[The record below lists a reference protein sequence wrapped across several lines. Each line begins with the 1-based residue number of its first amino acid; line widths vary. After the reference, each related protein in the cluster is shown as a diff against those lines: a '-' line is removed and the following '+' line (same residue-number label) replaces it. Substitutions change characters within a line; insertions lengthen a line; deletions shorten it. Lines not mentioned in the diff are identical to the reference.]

1 MAVRQARNDGGQ
13 LQGIGCKLMRV
24 ALHRLSDHSI
34 VDRIKQGQVDAEP
47 IRSGRSEQRD
57 N

>member
-1 MAVRQARNDGGQ
+1 MAVRQARNDGWQ

-34 VDRIKQGQVDAEP
+34 VDRIKQGQIDAEP